1 MPYLV
6 EDKRT
11 LARTLKSYLFKIMR
25 KCQKCDDKAIVY
37 LPQHRLSLCKS
48 HYIEWYLKRVESTI
62 KEFRM
67 FHRNEK
73 ILVAVS
79 GGKDS
84 LSLWDA
90 LHRLGY
96 KADGLYID
104 LGVGEYSQKSKKA
117 CEKFAQERGL
127 ELYLVDLQKEIAT
140 IPQIKEIETRP
151 ACSFCGQLKRYY
163 MNRFARQKGYSV
175 IATGHNLDDESA
187 TLLSNVLSWN
197 ISYLSRQFP
206 VLPEEDG
213 FVRKVKP
220 LVKFTEKEN
229 ALYAFLS
236 GIDYLEEE
244 CPFAEGA
251 SSIEYKK
258 ILSQIEEKSP
268 GTKLRFYM
276 DFLRRLHPLLR
287 SEEVKLQPC
296 KVCGEPTTVEVC
308 SVCRLRER
316 LSSKLLSSLPS
327 N

>member
-1 MPYLV
+1 M
-6 EDKRT
+6 
-11 LARTLKSYLFKIMR
+11 
-25 KCQKCDDKAIVY
+25 VY
-37 LPQHRLSLCKS
+37 LSQHRLSLCKE

-62 KEFRM
+62 REFRM
-67 FHRNEK
+67 FERK
-73 ILVAVS
+73 DKVLVAVS

-90 LHRLGY
+90 LQRLGY
-96 KADGLYID
+96 RAEGLYID
-104 LGVGEYSQKSKKA
+104 LGIGEYSQRSRLA
-117 CEKFAQERGL
+117 CERFARERGL
-127 ELYLVDLQKEIAT
+127 ELYVLELRKEIAT
-140 IPQIKEIETRP
+140 IPEIKEVESRP

-163 MNRFARQKGYSV
+163 MNRFAREKSYHV

-197 ISYLSRQFP
+197 MGYLSRQFP
-206 VLPEEDG
+206 VLLEGDG

-236 GIDYLEEE
+236 GIEYVEEE
-244 CPFAEGA
+244 CPFSEGA
-251 SSIEYKK
+251 SSIEYKR

-287 SEEVKLQPC
+287 SEKVNLRPC
-296 KVCGEPTTVEVC
+296 RVCGEPTSAEVC

-316 LSSKLLSSLPS
+316 LSSRLLSSSPS
-327 N
+327 S

>member
-1 MPYLV
+1 
-6 EDKRT
+6 
-11 LARTLKSYLFKIMR
+11 MR
-25 KCQKCDDKAIVY
+25 RCQRCGQKAVVY
-37 LPQHRLSLCKS
+37 LPQHRLSLCKE

-62 KEFRM
+62 REFKM
-67 FHRNEK
+67 FGKGDRV
-73 ILVAVS
+73 LVAVS

-90 LHRLGY
+90 LQRLGY
-96 KADGLYID
+96 RVEGLYID
-104 LGVGEYSQKSKKA
+104 LGIGEYSQRSRLA
-117 CEKFAQERGL
+117 CERFARERGL
-127 ELYLVDLQKEIAT
+127 ELYVLELRKEIAT
-140 IPQIKEIETRP
+140 IPEIKEVESRP

-163 MNRFARQKGYSV
+163 MNRFAREKGYHV

-197 ISYLSRQFP
+197 MGYLSRQFP
-206 VLPEEDG
+206 VLLEGDG

-236 GIDYLEEE
+236 DIEYVEEE
-244 CPFAEGA
+244 CPFSEGA
-251 SSIEYKK
+251 SSIEYKR

-276 DFLRRLHPLLR
+276 DFLRRLHSLLR
-287 SEEVKLQPC
+287 SEEVNLRPC
-296 KVCGEPTTVEVC
+296 RVCGEPTSAEVC

-316 LSSKLLSSLPS
+316 LSSRLLSSSPS
-327 N
+327 S